1 MIYLNNAA
9 TSFPKPREV
18 NEAVVSH
25 LAAEP
30 FHAGRA
36 GFEQQAEDMVWAC
49 RQGLADLFGVED
61 PAHIVLTSGATESL
75 NLALFGSD
83 LRGHVVTTATEH
95 NSVLRPLNR
104 LKEQRGV
111 ELTVVACDDN
121 GRVPPSAIEQAIRPD
136 TCALVVNHS
145 SNVTGTVQDLE
156 AFGQVAQRHNA
167 LFVVDASQSA
177 GVVPIDVGSCHIDLL
192 AFAGHKSLWGI
203 PGIGGLYV
211 REALSLEPLMVG
223 GTGVRS
229 DLPDQPRDM
238 PMYYEAG
245 TQNMPG
251 IAALHAGVNFVL
263 QHGVG
268 EMGRRR
274 REHVECLVPELER
287 IPGVGIHARDAALEY
302 GGMLSFN
309 IEGISP
315 EDVGYML
322 ESCFGIMV
330 RTGLHCAPL
339 IHKALGSFPHGS
351 VRVSPSYFTT
361 DEDID
366 QFVDAVQAVTALECV
381 V

>member
-1 MIYLNNAA
+1 MVYLNNAA
-9 TSFPKPREV
+9 SSFPKPPEV
-18 NEAVVSH
+18 NEAVGSY
-25 LAAEP
+25 LATEP

-36 GFEQQAEDMVWAC
+36 GFERQAEDMVWAC

-61 PAHIVLTSGATESL
+61 PTHIVLTSGATESL

-83 LRGHVVTTATEH
+83 LRGHVVTTAIEH

-145 SNVTGTVQDLE
+145 SNVTGTVQDLQ
-156 AFGQVAQRHNA
+156 ALGRIAQQHSV

-177 GVVPIDVGSCHIDLL
+177 GVVPIDVESGHIDLL

-211 REALSLEPLMVG
+211 REALSLDPLIVG
-223 GTGVRS
+223 GTGIRS
-229 DLPDQPRDM
+229 DLLRQPREM

-245 TQNMPG
+245 TQNMLG
-251 IAALHAGVNFVL
+251 IAALHAGVDFVL
-263 QHGVG
+263 QHGVEDIG
-268 EMGRRR
+268 QRR
-274 REHVECLVPELER
+274 REHVERLVAELEP
-287 IPGVGIHARDAALEY
+287 IPGVGLHARDAALEY

-309 IEGISP
+309 IEGVSP
-315 EDVGYML
+315 EDAGYMF
-322 ESCFGIMV
+322 ESCFGITV

-339 IHKALGSFPHGS
+339 IHEALGSFPHGS
-351 VRVSPSYFTT
+351 IRVSPSYFTT

-366 QFVDAVQAVTALECV
+366 HLVDAVHAVADVECTV
-381 V
+381 